1 MADQRTRDAIAADYQ
16 AARDRGDAAAMRR
29 YQNEEACFVLLAILE
44 RLAVDEASF
53 VHGIALKGGILMAGE
68 LRSARSSAD
77 IDATTGRGRRVDPDQ
92 VVEDLRRAGRAFGL
106 RLEGVPDRTLGGL
119 IVRFR
124 FDSLTDAGTAKL
136 EVSVRE
142 DLVFAVRDA
151 FFDVSE
157 LGLQPFT
164 VPAVAEVE
172 LVAEKLRTL
181 VQRAQP
187 RDLFD
192 LHLYLV
198 DSGWHLDPAELRRAV
213 DAKLSITRHKRWR
226 SAMWRA
232 NLGEIE
238 AAWETTMAAWVEPE
252 RLPPIHRV
260 VAEVARRL
268 RSLRLD

>member
-1 MADQRTRDAIAADYQ
+1 
-16 AARDRGDAAAMRR
+16 
-29 YQNEEACFVLLAILE
+29 
-44 RLAVDEASF
+44 
-53 VHGIALKGGILMAGE
+53 

-77 IDATTGRGRRVDPDQ
+77 IDATAGRGRRIEPER

-106 RLEGVPDRTLGGL
+106 RLDGEPERTLGGL

-142 DLVFAVRDA
+142 DLVFSVRDA
-151 FFDVSE
+151 FFDVSD

-172 LVAEKLRTL
+172 LVGEKIRAL

-192 LHLYLV
+192 LHVYLV
-198 DSGWHLDPAELRRAV
+198 DSGWHIHPEQLRQVV
-213 DAKLSITRHKRWR
+213 DAKLAMTRHKRWR
-226 SAMWRA
+226 PDLWRS
-232 NLGEIE
+232 NLEEIE
-238 AAWETTMAAWVEPE
+238 SAWEATMAAWVEPS
-252 RLPPIHRV
+252 RLPPFSRV
-260 VAEVARRL
+260 VRNVARRL
-268 RSLRLD
+268 QSLGLG

>member
-1 MADQRTRDAIAADYQ
+1 MAEERTREAIAADYRT
-16 AARDRGDAAAMRR
+16 ARTLGDAAAMRR
-29 YQNEEACFVLLAILE
+29 YQNEEACYVLLAILE
-44 RLAVDEASF
+44 RLAADDASF
-53 VHGIALKGGILMAGE
+53 VHDIALKGGILMAGE

-77 IDATTGRGRRVDPDQ
+77 IDATTGRGRRLDPDK
-92 VVEDLRRAGRAFGL
+92 VVEDLRRAGRGFAL
-106 RLEGVPDRTLGGL
+106 RLEGEPDRTLGGL
-119 IVRFR
+119 IVHFR
-124 FDSLTDAGTAKL
+124 FDSLTDAGSAKL

-172 LVAEKLRTL
+172 LIAEKLRAL

-198 DSGWHLDPAELRRAV
+198 DSGWHIQPDELRRAT
-213 DAKLSITRHKRWR
+213 DTKLAITRHRHWRPGLWR
-226 SAMWRA
+226 S
-232 NLGEIE
+232 NLAEIE
-238 AAWETTMAAWVEPE
+238 RSWEATLVAWVDPG
-252 RLPPIHRV
+252 RVPPFDQTV
-260 VAEVARRL
+260 GQVARRL